1 MIYMA
6 SGDAIAFHKEVCA
19 VDMRQL
25 LQAEP
30 YLSYLGLEVV
40 EAQPGIAALRLP
52 LRREV
57 SNHIGTVHGGAQYGL
72 GEATAI
78 ALAATLF
85 PENIDHLNLL
95 TANATI
101 VHHRLAQGDLMAH
114 AIISDYDRERIRTE
128 FTERGRVG
136 FPVTVEITG
145 TSGNAPPAT
154 TLTVECAVRSR
165 G

>member
-1 MIYMA
+1 M
-6 SGDAIAFHKEVCA
+6 
-19 VDMRQL
+19 DMQQL

-30 YLSYLGLEVV
+30 YLNYLGLEVV
-40 EAQPGIAALRLP
+40 EAQAGAVALRLP

-85 PENIDHLNLL
+85 PEHIERLNLL

-101 VHHRLAQGDLMAH
+101 VHHRLAQGDLTAQ
-114 AIISDYDRERIRTE
+114 ATISDDDRERIRTE
-128 FTERGRVG
+128 FAERGRVG
-136 FPVTVEITG
+136 FPVTVTITDA
-145 TSGNAPPAT
+145 SDNATPAT
-154 TLTVECAVRSR
+154 TLTVECAVRTR
-165 G
+165 A